1 MKYAFFAGTLLLFL
15 CSGCYFK
22 QFSNVEK
29 AQNIRVGMTKE
40 EVFALM
46 GEPEDVELSSED
58 LWFYFVRS
66 KWHDGMITEDE
77 CLPIVFVDGRV
88 AGWGNRFYATYR
100 LEEKNFYRPE
110 AYGDIQIPESPA
122 PVSLADRVAQ
132 KEEEGDFTVPGERE

>member
-1 MKYAFFAGTLLLFL
+1 MIQKG
-15 CSGCYFK
+15 
-22 QFSNVEK
+22 
-29 AQNIRVGMTKE
+29 
-40 EVFALM
+40 
-46 GEPEDVELSSED
+46 DVN
-58 LWFYFVRS
+58 
-66 KWHDGMITEDE
+66 HDGMITEDE